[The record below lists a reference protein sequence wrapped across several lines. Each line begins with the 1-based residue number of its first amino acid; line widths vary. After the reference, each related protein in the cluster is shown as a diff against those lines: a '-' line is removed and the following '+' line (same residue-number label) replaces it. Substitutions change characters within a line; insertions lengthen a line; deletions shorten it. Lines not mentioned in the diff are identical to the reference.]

1 MLDTVNRYTHLS
13 SVRWIIAF
21 SYTLVMVVLL
31 VQQAAKPVLPVGV
44 PPGPPSLKRELL
56 FAGLHVFFFALM
68 TFIWRWTLIER
79 ASPMMALG
87 LAVFITLFVG
97 FTTEF
102 AQTLI
107 ADRTASV
114 GDLSANVL
122 GALIVVVWTRWRV
135 KVAVPRLS

>member
-1 MLDTVNRYTHLS
+1 MLAIFERYTQS
-13 SVRWIIAF
+13 SVVRWIVAF
-21 SYTLVMVVLL
+21 SYTLFMVILL

-56 FAGLHVFFFALM
+56 FAGLHVFFFAMM
-68 TFIWRWTLIER
+68 TFIWHWTLIER
-79 ASPMMALG
+79 ASPMTALG

-122 GALIVVVWTRWRV
+122 GALVVVVWTRWRV